1 MTCITQVKS
10 WEDFVNAR
18 KEAVKI
24 VKMYKAAEYEI
35 EEEDN
40 EDNAMFRCNSRD
52 ELESN
57 VRKLVMEITGKRVIA
72 TASYIDDKINVLSI
86 CEKGDKMITKIKLVQ
101 DPKNHRLIPV
111 IRQDDLSESQFQ
123 VEVNQCILLVKFWD
137 RYIQRINYVEPKEK
151 TVLIEKGA
159 LIDG

>member
-151 TVLIEKGA
+151 TVLTEKA
-159 LIDG
+159 H